1 MIQYSEEQLDFH
13 EDCAEKKNVAA
24 AARYRRGKCGKS
36 GKVKFVTDYMTAK
49 ERKSLNGEVK
59 VYRLNSPMS
68 WGEFN
73 AMPDDLKGSYI
84 KLLRKK
90 YNVPDKEVA
99 AMMGVDVDILSDCF
113 KQLKLNKGNYSN
125 GDITF
130 NAVEWT
136 NWLTRKERAANGNN

>member
-13 EDCAEKKNVAA
+13 EDCAEKKNIAA
-24 AARYRRGKCGKS
+24 AAKYRRGTCGKG
-36 GKVKFVTDYMTAK
+36 GKVKF
-49 ERKSLNGEVK
+49 VK
-59 VYRLNSPMS
+59 VYRLNSPMN
-68 WGEFN
+68 WDEFN
-73 AMPDDLKGSYI
+73 AMPDDLKVSYI

-99 AMMGVDVDILSDCF
+99 AMMGVDIDILSDCF

-130 NAVEWT
+130 NAVE
-136 NWLTRKERAANGNN
+136 